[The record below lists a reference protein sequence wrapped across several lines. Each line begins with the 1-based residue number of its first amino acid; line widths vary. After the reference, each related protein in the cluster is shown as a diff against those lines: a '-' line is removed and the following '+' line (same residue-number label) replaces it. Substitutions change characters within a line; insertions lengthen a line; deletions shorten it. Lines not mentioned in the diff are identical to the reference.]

1 MENRNFS
8 ERRDIERLEG
18 DLRDSTGLSNKY
30 FGEINRLKET
40 INARDID
47 IRGYKLRV
55 DQLDGELDQCQ
66 RRIATLTEAREQKD
80 EDLATVHVK
89 IGQENH

>member
-1 MENRNFS
+1 MENRNYA

-55 DQLDGELDQCQ
+55 D
-66 RRIATLTEAREQKD
+66 
-80 EDLATVHVK
+80 
-89 IGQENH
+89 